1 MCGRITQ
8 KSPPDQLGLKIVSL
22 LEPLNVA
29 PRYNGSPGQE
39 HWVIRQHPKTG
50 ERRLD
55 RLIWGLIPHWV
66 KHVDGGRKPFN
77 AKAETIA
84 RLPSFR
90 DAYMRR
96 RCLVPVDNF
105 FEWRA
110 IKGANAKQP
119 YAIAMKSGEPFALAG
134 IWENWQP
141 PGSDEWLRTFA
152 IITTIANELVSAIHN
167 RMPVIL
173 PPDAYDRWLST
184 IEPDP
189 RDLLIPYPS
198 EPMTMWPIS
207 TRVNRPQNDDT
218 SILERWEPP

>member
-8 KSPPDQLGLKIVSL
+8 KSPPDQLGLQIVSL
-22 LEPLNVA
+22 LEPLNAA

-55 RLIWGLIPHWV
+55 RLFWGLIPHWV
-66 KHVDGGRKPFN
+66 KHVDGGRKPIN

-84 RLPSFR
+84 RLSSFR

-105 FEWRA
+105 FEWKA

-152 IITTIANELVSAIHN
+152 IITTIANKLVSAIHN

-184 IEPDP
+184 IESDP

-207 TRVNRPQNDDT
+207 TRVNRPQNDDA
-218 SILERWEPP
+218 SILERWEPQ